1 MRSQSGRET
10 CPVDGRLASTFM
22 CEQSCRETC
31 PVDGRLVNTTTNCSG
46 DDPVDGT

>member
-1 MRSQSGRET
+1 MRSQSSREK
-10 CPVDGRLASTFM
+10 CVVDGRHGRAFM
-22 CEQSCRETC
+22 GEQSSRETC